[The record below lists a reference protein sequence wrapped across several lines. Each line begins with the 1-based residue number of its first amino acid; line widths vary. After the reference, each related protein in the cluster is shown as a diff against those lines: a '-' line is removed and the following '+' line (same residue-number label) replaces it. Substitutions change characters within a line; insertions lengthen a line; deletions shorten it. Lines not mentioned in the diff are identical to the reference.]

1 VTDDE
6 LVALAR
12 QGDPDAFDQLVTTH
26 QAAVYRAALA
36 ALRVR
41 EDAED
46 VTQDAFIRA
55 WTNIGRFRGASSFRT
70 WVLTIAWNRAMSR
83 RRRVANWF
91 RRRVPLQDV
100 AEPIA
105 VLPGPDDLMQ
115 YEDLCARTQRAIQ
128 DLPMK
133 LRDVLLLAQ
142 AGDYGYEEISAMLNV
157 PVGTIKWRVSEA
169 RRQVR
174 ATLLDGMRSPDA
186 R

>member
-1 VTDDE
+1 
-6 LVALAR
+6 
-12 QGDPDAFDQLVTTH
+12 
-26 QAAVYRAALA
+26 
-36 ALRVR
+36 
-41 EDAED
+41 
-46 VTQDAFIRA
+46 
-55 WTNIGRFRGASSFRT
+55 
-70 WVLTIAWNRAMSR
+70 
-83 RRRVANWF
+83 
-91 RRRVPLQDV
+91 
-100 AEPIA
+100 
-105 VLPGPDDLMQ
+105 MQ